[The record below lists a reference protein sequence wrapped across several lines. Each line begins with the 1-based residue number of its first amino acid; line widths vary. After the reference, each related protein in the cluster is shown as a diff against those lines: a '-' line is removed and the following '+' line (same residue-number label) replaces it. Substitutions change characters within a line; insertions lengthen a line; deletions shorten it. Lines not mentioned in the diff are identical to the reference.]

1 MAQTIAT
8 FDISGQPSLRHGLF
22 VLLCVDFDDV
32 RSKARF
38 NKFPEFCCGR
48 VYSIFS

>member
-1 MAQTIAT
+1 MAT
-8 FDISGQPSLRHGLF
+8 FDTSEHPSLRQGLLI
-22 VLLCVDFDDV
+22 LLCADFDDV

-38 NKFPEFCCGR
+38 NKLPEPGCGR